1 MKMKRNG
8 LPVLILF
15 FLFGFALISEAAE
28 KWSGSGM
35 LLTEPGQVPILFLRG
50 NPAEMGRAHGELLK
64 PEIQEM
70 FNRILLVAG
79 AYMYTK
85 NDWFPDRISEVEQ
98 RSGKFTPPRFLEEA
112 DAMSRAAGLTVPEG
126 RALNFFPEMFHCS
139 GIALHGKATVGGRV
153 LHARVLDYMRDIGL
167 QKFAVIQVFMPEKY
181 NTWVSFGFA
190 GLNGTVTAMNIE
202 GLAIGEMGGRG
213 EGKWDGLPMSYLM
226 RRVME
231 ECRNVEEALK
241 IIRETPLTCEY
252 YYVLSDRSGNMAAI
266 EARAGSPPVV
276 LRPNEKHPLL
286 PAAYEDVV
294 YVSGGARASHL
305 SNRIR
310 DHYGKFTP
318 ELLREIIRRPVA
330 MKSNLQNVI
339 FQPETLDADFAYAG
353 KTSPACDEP
362 YTRINLRKLVEYYR
376 DARTKHLQAPES
388 SASRTSPAKK

>member
-1 MKMKRNG
+1 MNRSRLYPMIA
-8 LPVLILF
+8 VVF
-15 FLFGFALISEAAE
+15 FAFAFSLASGE
-28 KWSGSGM
+28 KWSGSGL
-35 LLTEPGQVPILFLRG
+35 LLTEPGRVPILFLSG
-50 NPAEMGRAHGELLK
+50 SPAEMGRAHGELLK

-70 FNRILLVAG
+70 FNRILMVAG
-79 AYMYTK
+79 AYMYAK
-85 NDWFPDRISEVEQ
+85 NDWFPDRIVEVEQ
-98 RSGKFTPPRFLEEA
+98 RSAKFTPPRFLQEA
-112 DAMSRAAGLTVPEG
+112 DAMSRAAGLTVSEG

-139 GIALHGKATVGGRV
+139 GIALRGKATLGGRV
-153 LHARVLDYMRDIGL
+153 IHARVLDYMRDIGL

-226 RRVME
+226 RRIME

-252 YYVLSDRSGNMAAI
+252 YYVLSDRSGNMAAV
-266 EARAGSPPVV
+266 EARAGTPPVI

-294 YVSGGARASHL
+294 YVSGGARAVQL

-310 DHYGKFTP
+310 DNYGKFTP
-318 ELLREIIRRPVA
+318 ELLREVIKRPVA
-330 MKSNLQNVI
+330 MKSNLQDVI
-339 FQPETLDADFAYAG
+339 FQTETLDADFAYAG
-353 KTSPACDEP
+353 KTTPACDEP

-376 DARTKHLQAPES
+376 EARTRHLQFPDS
-388 SASRTSPAKK
+388 SASRASPAKK